1 MDAPSPLRFTPADV
15 MAAFSRDLGS
25 EMIDFAPL
33 RTGSIRHRPA
43 PEVGAA
49 IRRTL
54 AAPLSFARIW
64 MRPTLLQTDESRS
77 TEAGAGAGKLEFP
90 LRSFASTSSGERGCL
105 LSHYALP
112 SS

>member
-1 MDAPSPLRFTPADV
+1 MDAPSPLHFTPADV

-25 EMIDFAPL
+25 ETFEFARL
-33 RTGSIRHRPA
+33 RTGSIRHRTA

-49 IRRTL
+49 LRRTL
-54 AAPLSFARIW
+54 AAPLGFARIW
-64 MRPTLLQTDESRS
+64 MRPALLQTDEGRS
-77 TEAGAGAGKLEFP
+77 TEAGAAKLEFP
-90 LRSFASTSSGERGCL
+90 LRSFASPRNGERGCL